1 MDPQTTKA
9 AATKPANGG
18 AATKVDGT
26 PKKAPTHRTRS
37 PVEVA
42 SGKVMNL
49 IGRLPDAD
57 QRKVIQTVTAL
68 TSKGD

>member
-18 AATKVDGT
+18 AVKRDGT
-26 PKKAPTHRTRS
+26 PKAAPTHRVRS

-42 SGKVMNL
+42 SAKVMNL